1 MFTYF
6 TLFITLKDS
15 QTVIEV
21 SKGRFVLPR
30 HYIPIVLYIMS
41 FYSFAHVEMIGSIKA
56 IL

>member
-21 SKGRFVLPR
+21 SKGHFVLPR
-30 HYIPIVLYIMS
+30 HYIPIVLYIMG